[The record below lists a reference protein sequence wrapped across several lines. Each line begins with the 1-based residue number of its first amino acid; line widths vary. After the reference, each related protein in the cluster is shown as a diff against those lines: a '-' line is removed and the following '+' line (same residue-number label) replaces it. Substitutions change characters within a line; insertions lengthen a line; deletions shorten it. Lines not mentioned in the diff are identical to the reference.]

1 MDVNDPSAHDDE
13 ESSDA
18 GSMEPPRPA
27 AGAAPAGPAPT
38 GPGPSAATAV
48 DERLDLTPRAV
59 RPPKKRQWWAFAVL
73 ALIIAGVGF
82 VAVKALNDA
91 TLFFYNADE
100 AVAMRDTL
108 GTDRFRLQ
116 GTVESGT
123 IVDSATAVD
132 FKVQFNGVE
141 VAVSHIGDPPEL
153 FEAGMPVVLEGRWN
167 DAGDTFESDRMLIK
181 HDENYEEKN
190 DDRLKEA
197 EEGGQVQGGS
207 PDSGVAP

>member
-1 MDVNDPSAHDDE
+1 MDVNDPPAHDPSFPDDE

-18 GSMEPPRPA
+18 GSAELPRSSAP
-27 AGAAPAGPAPT
+27 AGAAPAGTA
-38 GPGPSAATAV
+38 AATAV
-48 DERLDLTPRAV
+48 GDRLDLTPRAV
-59 RPPKKRQWWAFAVL
+59 RAPKQRQWWAFAVL
-73 ALIIAGVGF
+73 AFIIAGVGF

-123 IVDSATAVD
+123 IVDTATTVE

-141 VAVSHIGDPPEL
+141 VAVSHVGDPPEL
-153 FEAGMPVVLEGRWN
+153 FEAGTPVVLEGRWN
-167 DAGDTFESDRMLIK
+167 DTGDTFESDRMLIK
-181 HDENYEEKN
+181 HDENYEEDN

-197 EEGGQVQGGS
+197 EEGGQVPVGS
-207 PDSGVAP
+207 SGSDVAP